1 MTLPDQLYLV
11 ADLTSLTQYANLGA
25 SNRQLEANEL
35 WISVADERQAGADI
49 VQEIDDVR
57 GYSATS
63 IHDRDALLADSK
75 VDPLVKAGWRSLLF
89 LAFSAVLILSCLG
102 FLVHAYVSFRS
113 RQLQFALL
121 RTVGLSSKQ
130 LITMVW
136 LEQTL
141 VIAAGMALGTW
152 MGGRLGAIIMPFL
165 GHDDWGGQVLP
176 PFALQV
182 NWSALLITYGLM
194 AVVFAVITLGIIWL
208 IHRISVQQ
216 ILRMGEM

>member
-1 MTLPDQLYLV
+1 M
-11 ADLTSLTQYANLGA
+11 
-25 SNRQLEANEL
+25 
-35 WISVADERQAGADI
+35 
-49 VQEIDDVR
+49 
-57 GYSATS
+57 
-63 IHDRDALLADSK
+63 
-75 VDPLVKAGWRSLLF
+75 DPLVKAGWRSLLF

-130 LITMVW
+130 LITMIW

-165 GHDDWGGQVLP
+165 GHDDWGARVLP

-194 AVVFAVITLGIIWL
+194 VAVFAAITLGIILL
-208 IHRISVQQ
+208 IHRISVQRV
-216 ILRMGEM
+216 LRMGDM